1 MKCTQ
6 GIGWGKRK
14 PAVSQIQ
21 SFVLK
26 PVIIV
31 LLSSLT
37 SLIWSHGAI
46 TFGFHCW
53 FFCWQRCVNIEY
65 LLDSWLG
72 QNACCILRRQ
82 EVCLTMLNS
91 TWCDSHWLDSDKV
104 NWPCIVQKCPKDFS
118 HLLASSRYVSWSGG
132 SKCLWTTSATLRHF
146 DTSTPCIPHRP
157 LFAFAASLDPG

>member
-1 MKCTQ
+1 M
-6 GIGWGKRK
+6 WNARK
-14 PAVSQIQ
+14 ALGEGRES
-21 SFVLK
+21 
-26 PVIIV
+26 
-31 LLSSLT
+31 LLSHKYSLLFWNQW
-37 SLIWSHGAI
+37 SLYSYHLLHLL
-46 TFGFHCW
+46 FGLMEPLPLGFTAGS
-53 FFCWQRCVNIEY
+53 RCVNIEY

-104 NWPCIVQKCPKDFS
+104 NWPCIVQKCSKDFS

-146 DTSTPCIPHRP
+146 DTLTPCIPHRP